1 MMTNDEMFKIGYNF
15 LTFILIVEGI
25 YLIFEVYTKGYTNK
39 SFFYIGFMLLT
50 KISQINTILYFNRLE
65 GK

>member
-1 MMTNDEMFKIGYNF
+1 MISNQEMFKLGYNL

-25 YLIFEVYTKGYTNK
+25 ILLIEVFSNEYSYKA
-39 SFFYIGFMLLT
+39 FFYLGFMLLT
-50 KISQINTILYFNRLE
+50 KISQVNSILYFNRLE